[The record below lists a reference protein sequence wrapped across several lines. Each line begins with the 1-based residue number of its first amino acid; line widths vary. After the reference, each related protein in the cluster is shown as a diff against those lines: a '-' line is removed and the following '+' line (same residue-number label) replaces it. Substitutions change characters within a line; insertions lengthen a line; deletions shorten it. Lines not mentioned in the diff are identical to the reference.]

1 MTIRRAIYTLFETA
15 EPAVPKHFCMSTLEH
30 QGHFYVHAARLA
42 KSVPRTVVHEQK
54 PGQVDAEPGV
64 AFGANFWPP
73 KPFTEHGAPN
83 PEDDPANYEGE

>member
-1 MTIRRAIYTLFETA
+1 M
-15 EPAVPKHFCMSTLEH
+15 
-30 QGHFYVHAARLA
+30 HAARLA